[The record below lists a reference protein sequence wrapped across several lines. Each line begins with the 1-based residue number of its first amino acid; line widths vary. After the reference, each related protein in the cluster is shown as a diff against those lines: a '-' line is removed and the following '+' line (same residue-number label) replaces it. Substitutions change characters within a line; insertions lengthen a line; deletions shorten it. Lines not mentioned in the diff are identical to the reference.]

1 MHDIK
6 VIIRAMEMQKHS
18 DRIRGLGKTIAFVPT
33 MGFLHEGHLS
43 LIRKGRELGD
53 NLVVSIFVNPAQFG
67 PGEDFESYPRNFDKD
82 LKLLQKEGVDVIFS
96 PDENELYQDDF
107 QTYVDLKNL
116 PNHLC
121 GISRPI
127 FFRGVATVVTKLF
140 NIVRP
145 HIAIFGQKDYQQ
157 LVVIRR
163 MVRDLNFDI
172 KIVGFPTVREPDGL
186 AMSSRNTYLTPEQRI
201 NALSLYKSLNQ
212 SKKLV
217 ESGIKDAKR
226 IIDTAYTL
234 IKSHPETAIDYIAI
248 CDPETLADMETID
261 RPALMALAV
270 NVGKTRLIDNM
281 ILNSE

>member
-1 MHDIK
+1 MHNIK
-6 VIIRAMEMQKHS
+6 VITTATEMQEHS
-18 DRIRGLGKTIAFVPT
+18 DRIRGLGKTVAFVPT
-33 MGFLHEGHLS
+33 MGFLHKGHLS
-43 LIRKGRELGD
+43 LIKEGRKLGD
-53 NLVVSIFVNPAQFG
+53 YLVVSIFVNPSQFS
-67 PGEDFESYPRNFDKD
+67 PDEDFESYPRNFDKD

-96 PDENELYQDDF
+96 PNEDELYQDGF

-145 HIAIFGQKDYQQ
+145 HIAIFGRKDYQQ
-157 LVVIRR
+157 LAVIRR

-226 IIDTAYTL
+226 IIDTADTL
-234 IKSHPETAIDYIAI
+234 IKSHPETVIDYITI
-248 CDPETLADMETID
+248 CDPETLADIETID

-281 ILNSE
+281 ILNPE

>member
-1 MHDIK
+1 
-6 VIIRAMEMQKHS
+6 
-18 DRIRGLGKTIAFVPT
+18 
-33 MGFLHEGHLS
+33 
-43 LIRKGRELGD
+43 
-53 NLVVSIFVNPAQFG
+53 
-67 PGEDFESYPRNFDKD
+67 
-82 LKLLQKEGVDVIFS
+82 
-96 PDENELYQDDF
+96 
-107 QTYVDLKNL
+107 
-116 PNHLC
+116 
-121 GISRPI
+121 
-127 FFRGVATVVTKLF
+127 
-140 NIVRP
+140 
-145 HIAIFGQKDYQQ
+145 GQKDYQQ
-157 LVVIRR
+157 LIVIRR
-163 MVRDLNFDI
+163 MARDLNFNI

-186 AMSSRNTYLTPEQRI
+186 AMSSRNSYLTPEQRI

-281 ILNSE
+281 MLN

>member
-1 MHDIK
+1 MQDIK
-6 VIIRAMEMQKHS
+6 VIIRATEMQKYS
-18 DRIRGLGKTIAFVPT
+18 ERMRNLGKTVAFVPT

-43 LIRKGRELGD
+43 LIKEGRKLGD
-53 NLVVSIFVNPAQFG
+53 DLVVSIFVNRSQFS

-82 LKLLQKEGVDVIFS
+82 FKLLQKEGVDVIFS
-96 PDENELYQDDF
+96 PNENELYHDGF
-107 QTYVDLKNL
+107 QTYVELENL
-116 PNHLC
+116 PNYLC

-127 FFRGVATVVTKLF
+127 FFRGIATVVAKLF

-157 LVVIRR
+157 LAVIRR
-163 MVRDLNFDI
+163 MARDLNFGI
-172 KIVGFPTVREPDGL
+172 KIIGLPTVREPDGL
-186 AMSSRNTYLTPEQRI
+186 AMSSRNSYLTPEQRI
-201 NALSLYKSLNQ
+201 NAVSLYKSLNQ

-226 IIDTAYTL
+226 IIDVAYVL

-270 NVGKTRLIDNM
+270 TVGKTRLIDNM
-281 ILNSE
+281 ML